1 MFFLKNKKSG
11 NILGITL
18 VILMLFSWIT
28 SISCLLIKKE
38 YEKIMTPPKEKSYK
52 KIIENYYEIYL
63 KKVGVENIIKKD
75 NKIIWNQNF
84 NSENV
89 KTKEGFTIE
98 EIWKQGKKIY
108 DKNKN
113 FNSKKYYREIIK
125 SFSYFN
131 KINNI
136 EIVFLK
142 EFLNIKIGEK
152 QLQKIKIRIKIKSE
166 YFYDKD
172 FNIIKNLIIKIG
184 GVYVE

>member
-18 VILMLFSWIT
+18 VILILFSWIT
-28 SISCLLIKKE
+28 SMSCLLIKKE
-38 YEKIMTPPKEKSYK
+38 YEKIMTKPKEKNYK
-52 KIIENYYEIYL
+52 KIIENYYERYL
-63 KKVGVENIIKKD
+63 RKVGVENIIKKD
-75 NKIIWNQNF
+75 NKIIWNQNLK
-84 NSENV
+84 SENI
-89 KTKEGFTIE
+89 KKNEEFIIE
-98 EIWKQGKKIY
+98 EIWKYGKKIY

-125 SFSYFN
+125 SFSSFN

-136 EIVFLK
+136 EIIFLK
-142 EFLNIKIGEK
+142 EFLNVKIGEK
-152 QLQKIKIRIKIKSE
+152 QFQKIKIRIKIKSE

-172 FNIIKNLIIKIG
+172 FNIVKNLLIKIG